1 MPDIAELKLHAEDT
15 IRAIWDSFLARKLE
29 QTADHVERLQT
40 IATLMADAIER
51 RK

>member
-29 QTADHVERLQT
+29 QTANHIERLQT
-40 IATLMADAIER
+40 IAMLMEDALS